1 MPTTETTFS
10 YGRAVAT
17 KLDFE
22 AAVERTKQLLADE
35 GFGVLCDIDVAAK
48 IREKLGAEMQ
58 PYRILGACNP
68 ALAHEALSHHPQLGL
83 LLPCNVVVQQTGA
96 TTVVSA
102 IDARAQL
109 GIVDRAG
116 LEPIAEEVTARL
128 FRVLDRIA
136 SEGSS

>member
-1 MPTTETTFS
+1 MSATETTFS

-17 KLDFE
+17 RLDFD
-22 AAVERTKQLLADE
+22 AAVARAKELLADE

-48 IREKLGAEMQ
+48 IREKLGTEMQ

-83 LLPCNVVVQQTGA
+83 LLPCNIVVQRTGE

-102 IDARAQL
+102 IDARALL
-109 GIVDRAG
+109 GMVDRGA

-128 FRVLDRIA
+128 FRVLDRLA
-136 SEGSS
+136 SST